1 MGFANKKFEKDQ
13 HLKKYLEIREKL
25 LREIVFILNNYFKSK
40 FDIKF
45 WRILIGPFISFAS
58 ETFYNRYNSLL
69 LTKKNNKN
77 NKIKFQNIGDIN
89 YFDIKNTNEFIS
101 LIDDPLWNENV
112 FYIISK
118 DLNIFCEFNK
128 KKFLKKKK
136 I

>member
-1 MGFANKKFEKDQ
+1 MKEKKINISKELKLIQKLSFKNTKKSNSIFFLGFANKKFEKDQ

-77 NKIKFQNIGDIN
+77 NKIKFQNIE
-89 YFDIKNTNEFIS
+89 T
-101 LIDDPLWNENV
+101 LIILT
-112 FYIISK
+112 
-118 DLNIFCEFNK
+118 
-128 KKFLKKKK
+128 
-136 I
+136 

>member
-1 MGFANKKFEKDQ
+1 M
-13 HLKKYLEIREKL
+13 
-25 LREIVFILNNYFKSK
+25 
-40 FDIKF
+40 
-45 WRILIGPFISFAS
+45 IGPFISFAS

-69 LTKKNNKN
+69 LTKKIIKN

-128 KKFLKKKK
+128 KNFLKKRKYKFSIKK
-136 I
+136 ILNKFLFLPIFCGRKLIINTSLRKLMKSNFKLNYINFQL